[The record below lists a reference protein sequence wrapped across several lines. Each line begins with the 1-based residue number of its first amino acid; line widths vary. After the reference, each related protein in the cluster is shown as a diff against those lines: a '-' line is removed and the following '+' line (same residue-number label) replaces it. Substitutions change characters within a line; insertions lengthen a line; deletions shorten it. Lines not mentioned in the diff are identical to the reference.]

1 MTPSLSESETFLK
14 ELILLFLYSPKK
26 DRGVFDFFRVFL
38 TMNEKQ
44 GVSFSFLP
52 NQLWY
57 RISSISSFS
66 GLGSSIIFPLD
77 LVKNNSTNSSVNNDS
92 QTVVSDDYTRS
103 EALSGYQSYESL
115 VTEYASA
122 FEEDDDETDLT
133 QEECWESDSF
143 DDFIERGLVEVMNE
157 TPMQAIRYSYFED
170 GQEIMTRYRFE
181 FDKPSFTKPQFPSL
195 RFDEI
200 DYNENDFKGN
210 EKIVVDEPVF
220 FGKIPVM

>member
-1 MTPSLSESETFLK
+1 
-14 ELILLFLYSPKK
+14 
-26 DRGVFDFFRVFL
+26 
-38 TMNEKQ
+38 
-44 GVSFSFLP
+44 
-52 NQLWY
+52 
-57 RISSISSFS
+57 
-66 GLGSSIIFPLD
+66 
-77 LVKNNSTNSSVNNDS
+77 NNSTNSSVNNDS

-133 QEECWESDSF
+133 QEECWE
-143 DDFIERGLVEVMNE
+143 RGLVEVMNE
-157 TPMQAIRYSYFED
+157 TPMQAIRYSDFED
-170 GQEIMTRYRFE
+170 GQEIMTRYQ

-195 RFDEI
+195 RVLKSNCSPNHKQFDEI

-220 FGKIPVM
+220 FGKIPVMVHSKFCSTERTS